1 MEHVK
6 LNVGNVIVVGLIAV
20 VFVGATGAIAEYAA
34 TKVNVPLVTPLARG
48 YRQFL
53 GWSLHEGGIG

>member
-6 LNVGNVIVVGLIAV
+6 LNVGNVILIGLVSV
-20 VFVGATGAIAEYAA
+20 VFVGATGAVAEYVA
-34 TKVNVPLVTPLARG
+34 TSWNVPVVSQLARG